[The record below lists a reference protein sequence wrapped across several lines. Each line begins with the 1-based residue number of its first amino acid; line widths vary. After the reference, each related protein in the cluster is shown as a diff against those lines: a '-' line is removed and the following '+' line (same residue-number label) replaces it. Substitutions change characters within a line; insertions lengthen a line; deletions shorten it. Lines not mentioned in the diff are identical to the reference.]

1 MAKAKSKKKPVAK
14 KKAKK
19 KAAKWVAPR
28 RAAATARGPRSQA
41 LPGMGQVRDSHLDT
55 VCEDIGEGLDK
66 IEKGTSEVN
75 DGKSAALQRLKKR
88 GLSAYRHAGVRV
100 TLVPGGEKIAVKRE
114 KEREV
119 NVSVPSGGED
129 TGAEEA
135 GNGGEGEG
143 GEDTQTEPGA

>member
-14 KKAKK
+14 NKAKK

-28 RAAATARGPRSQA
+28 RAAATSRGPRSQA
-41 LPGMGQVRDSHLDT
+41 LPGMAQIRDSHLDT

-66 IEKGTSEVN
+66 IEQGTSEVN

-114 KEREV
+114 KDREV
-119 NVSVPSGGED
+119 DVSVPTGGPD

-135 GNGGEGEG
+135 GNGGEG